1 MTSSGVTI
9 DKDLW
14 LSERNY
20 LMTAKKS
27 IALIRSYARDIVDA
41 WDDIIQFEQMRL
53 DITKETMLSFMKAKS
68 EIFSGFPG
76 VFEAY
81 ASVDEIVPDPMLTMA
96 TD

>member
-1 MTSSGVTI
+1 
-9 DKDLW
+9 
-14 LSERNY
+14 
-20 LMTAKKS
+20 
-27 IALIRSYARDIVDA
+27 
-41 WDDIIQFEQMRL
+41 MRL

>member
-41 WDDIIQFEQMRL
+41 WDDII
-53 DITKETMLSFMKAKS
+53 
-68 EIFSGFPG
+68 
-76 VFEAY
+76 
-81 ASVDEIVPDPMLTMA
+81 
-96 TD
+96 